1 MQSIN
6 GVPLVVGDSLYFY
19 SSGRQRNKIMWDSYT
34 STGLATLRR
43 DGFVSMHGDKDGY
56 LLTEKIR
63 FDGKHL
69 FINADVKGSLTVEIL
84 DENGKPLE
92 GFTRKD
98 CVPVKKT
105 DKTKLLVTW
114 KKHQD
119 IASLIGPP
127 LVYPWQTGESRGYTS
142 GGGPGLSTC
151 GIDVPANK

>member
-1 MQSIN
+1 
-6 GVPLVVGDSLYFY
+6 
-19 SSGRQRNKIMWDSYT
+19 MWDSYT

-56 LLTEKIR
+56 LLTEKVR
-63 FDGKHL
+63 FDSKHL
-69 FINADVKGSLTVEIL
+69 FINADVKGSLAVEIL

-98 CVPVKKT
+98 CAPMKKT

-114 KKHQD
+114 KKHQN
-119 IASLIGPP
+119 IASLIGKAVR
-127 LVYPWQTGESRGYTS
+127 LKFYLNNADIYAFWISPWQTGESRGYTS